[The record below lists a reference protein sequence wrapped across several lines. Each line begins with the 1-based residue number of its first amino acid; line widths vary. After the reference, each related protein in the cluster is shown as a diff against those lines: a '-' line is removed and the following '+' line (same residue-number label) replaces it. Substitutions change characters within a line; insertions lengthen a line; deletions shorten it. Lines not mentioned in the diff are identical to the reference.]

1 MALKDMKSDLSKF
14 RMPKSTPLESKER
27 VDVNKNLN
35 KTPLS
40 SMTESAPKIPRSQ
53 TTTNK
58 EGVNPQKVNQAEKF
72 KGETT
77 PKPMDNSEKFKG
89 ETTPKPM
96 SLEERYLGQTDP
108 KMVNQSEKFKG
119 ETTPKEVNQSEK
131 FKGETTPTEVNQ
143 SEKFK
148 GETTPTEMNNSEQFL
163 GETTPKPMSL
173 EERFLGQTS
182 PTEMNNSEQFLGET
196 TPNEMNNQSQ
206 FLGETTP
213 NESDRSSKFLGET
226 TPTEMN
232 NSEQFLGETTPNEMN
247 NSTQFLGETTP
258 VESDRS
264 SKFLGETTQKPM
276 NNSENFLGETTP
288 NEMNNSE
295 QFLGETT
302 PVESDR
308 SSKFLGE
315 TTPNPMNIPNGENP
329 LGETTPVSAEPST
342 QFLGETT
349 PAEFGFKKKLEN
361 EGKDF
366 KEVNNLLDIHSTGF
380 NSKFGGVEATKF
392 IGVNPNNTIF
402 DSANSLFSNIDDNK
416 FTLGKTYGGSY
427 NDAGGINSGEEG
439 FGIGMGHAKRQ
450 SPSFL
455 DEMYN
460 KFNLRD
466 DAFNLGTAA
475 FAHPL
480 ILRGIQRKG
489 LTKGEPQRWGFGL
502 PFDDGLMRGGIV
514 TATERSLIDGVRL
527 GKWMISVNGLLWG
540 IKNLGLQASNS
551 NVETVT
557 GKRLTKTWTP
567 VNTIASAVGGFLGL
581 HPRRHGILP
590 LPEAANPEK
599 YETVQKTKRVAQVDD
614 VSLGVV
620 GTGNRLVGLY
630 NESFITIGNTTSS
643 TTFKGSPFLRLQ
655 APGGP
660 NSVYGLIPGGK
671 IPTRN
676 EDTRF
681 DVFDGFTIQ
690 NQYNPQGSDPS
701 TGKTASVNF
710 GFPFDRDRTPLGEE
724 IKDSTDEYKP
734 IFSPEGP
741 NKGNDDTT
749 ANGKAGRIYNDE
761 ETYPTLETDREQIS
775 GIGLEDV
782 YTSIKD
788 GNELDETNE
797 IHKKYD
803 NPFEK
808 LKTTDGESHNIEK
821 LESSELIKGYETIA
835 YGNMPERV
843 AGDTQINDFRS
854 SLDGD
859 ESKRASKADYTG
871 NSIQSKFGFRDPGK
885 VGADRTD
892 YTTSHAAD
900 PIQSGAIN
908 AADHPD
914 LVKLIFDRHGGG
926 SKLQFRGTVGGLTE
940 TFSPSWEGMKYNGR
954 ADSAFKYST
963 FERSLSFNF
972 KVYPTSKAE
981 LKPLYSKLQRL
992 STMTM
997 PNYGDGT
1004 KGYEGI
1010 LLDFTLGNLWVKHL
1024 SFIDSLSYTFSD
1036 DVPWDIDEGASMGI
1050 DVSIGLKLLSNV
1062 IPEYNSKVYDLG
1074 GI

>member
-14 RMPKSTPLESKER
+14 RMPKNTPLESKER

-77 PKPMDNSEKFKG
+77 PQPMDNSEKFKG

-96 SLEERYLGQTDP
+96 SLVERYLGQTDP
-108 KMVNQSEKFKG
+108 QLVD
-119 ETTPKEVNQSEK
+119 QSEK

-148 GETTPTEMNNSEQFL
+148 GETTPKEMNNSENFLGETTPKEMNNSEQFL
-163 GETTPKPMSL
+163 GETTTKPMSL
-173 EERFLGQTS
+173 EERFLGQT
-182 PTEMNNSEQFLGET
+182 
-196 TPNEMNNQSQ
+196 
-206 FLGETTP
+206 
-213 NESDRSSKFLGET
+213 
-226 TPTEMN
+226 TPT
-232 NSEQFLGETTPNEMN
+232 
-247 NSTQFLGETTP
+247 
-258 VESDRS
+258 
-264 SKFLGETTQKPM
+264 
-276 NNSENFLGETTP
+276 
-288 NEMNNSE
+288 EMNNSE

-315 TTPNPMNIPNGENP
+315 TTPVESDRSSKFLGETTPTEMNNQSNFLGETTPNEMNIPNGEKFLGQTTPTEMNNQSNFLGETTPVESDRSSKFLGETTPTPMNIPNGERG
-329 LGETTPVSAEPST
+329 LGETTPVSAEPTT

-349 PAEFGFKKKLEN
+349 PTEFGFKKKLES

-366 KEVNNLLDIHSTGF
+366 QEVNYFTDIHATGF
-380 NSKFGGVEATKF
+380 NSKFSVGETTKF

-402 DSANSLFSNIDDNK
+402 DSTNSLYSNFGDSISGLSFRAGYGK
-416 FTLGKTYGGSY
+416 FKRGKETGNTQRY
-427 NDAGGINSGEEG
+427 NPDTKYYTDSQLANPSISKLQE
-439 FGIGMGHAKRQ
+439 MRS

-455 DEMYN
+455 DEMYS

-475 FAHPL
+475 FSHPL
-480 ILRGIQRKG
+480 ILRGIQRKPID
-489 LTKGEPQRWGFGL
+489 KGEPQKWGFGF
-502 PFDDGLMRGGIV
+502 PIDDGLVRGGIV
-514 TATERSLIDGVRL
+514 TAVDRSIVDAVRL

-540 IKNLGLQASNS
+540 IKNVGLQATNP

-567 VNTIASAVGGFLGL
+567 INTIASSIGGFIGL
-581 HPRRHGILP
+581 RPKRHGITP
-590 LPEAANPEK
+590 FDPPV
-599 YETVQKTKRVAQVDD
+599 ETYSATQSVKKVSHIDD
-614 VSLGVV
+614 ITLGVPIL
-620 GTGNRLVGLY
+620 GNRLVQLY
-630 NESFITIGNTTSS
+630 NETFTITPAGIGNSKFVGEQFNTLL
-643 TTFKGSPFLRLQ
+643 GN
-655 APGGP
+655 GGP
-660 NSVYGLIPGGK
+660 NSLYGLIPNGK
-671 IPTRN
+671 VPSRGVSTLSGLF
-676 EDTRF
+676 T
-681 DVFDGFTIQ
+681 GYTIQ
-690 NQYNPQGSDPS
+690 NQYNPIGTDPS
-701 TGKTASVNF
+701 TGPTAGAVSSL
-710 GFPFDRDRTPLGEE
+710 PFDRDETPLGKE

-734 IFSPEGP
+734 LFSAEGP

-761 ETYPTLETDREQIS
+761 ETYPTLDTDREEIS
-775 GIGLEDV
+775 GIGLDKV
-782 YTSIKD
+782 YTSVKD
-788 GNELDETNE
+788 GNELDDTNQ

-808 LKTTDGESHNIEK
+808 LKNTDGESHNIEK

-835 YGNMPERV
+835 YGKIPTRV
-843 AGDTQINDFRS
+843 AGDTEVNDFRS
-854 SLDGD
+854 LLDGD
-859 ESKRASKADYTG
+859 GKKRADKAGYTD
-871 NSIQSKFGFRDPGK
+871 NSLQSKFGFTNPGK

-892 YTTSHAAD
+892 YNTSHAVD

-908 AADHPD
+908 AAEQND
-914 LVKLIFDRHGGG
+914 LVKLIFDKHGGG
-926 SKLQFRGTVGGLTE
+926 SKLQFRGAVSGITE
-940 TFSPSWEGMKYNGR
+940 TFSPSWDGMKYNGR

-963 FERSLSFNF
+963 FERSISFNF

-1010 LLDFTLGNLWVKHL
+1010 LLDFTLGKLWVKHL

-1050 DVSIGLKLLSNV
+1050 DVAIGLKLLSNV

>member
-14 RMPKSTPLESKER
+14 RMPKNTPLESKER
-27 VDVNKNLN
+27 VEVNKNLN

-96 SLEERYLGQTDP
+96 SLVERYLGQTDP
-108 KMVNQSEKFKG
+108 QLVD
-119 ETTPKEVNQSEK
+119 QSEK

-148 GETTPTEMNNSEQFL
+148 GETTPKEMNNSENFLGETTPKEMNNSEQFL

-173 EERFLGQTS
+173 EERFLGQTT

-196 TPNEMNNQSQ
+196 TPVESDKSSK

-213 NESDRSSKFLGET
+213 VESDRSSKFLGET

-264 SKFLGETTQKPM
+264 SKFLGETTP
-276 NNSENFLGETTP
+276 T
-288 NEMNNSE
+288 
-295 QFLGETT
+295 
-302 PVESDR
+302 
-308 SSKFLGE
+308 
-315 TTPNPMNIPNGENP
+315 PMNIPNGEKA
-329 LGETTPVSAEPST
+329 LGETTPVSAEPTT

-349 PAEFGFKKKLEN
+349 PAEFGFKKKLES

-366 KEVNNLLDIHSTGF
+366 QEVNYFTDIHATGF
-380 NSKFGGVEATKF
+380 NSKFSIGETTKF

-402 DSANSLFSNIDDNK
+402 DSTNSLYSNFGDSISGLSFRAGYGK
-416 FTLGKTYGGSY
+416 FKRGKETGNTQRY
-427 NDAGGINSGEEG
+427 NPDTKYLANTELTNPSISKLQE
-439 FGIGMGHAKRQ
+439 MRS

-455 DEMYN
+455 DEMYS
-460 KFNLRD
+460 KFNLRE

-480 ILRGIQRKG
+480 IMRGIQRKPID
-489 LTKGEPQRWGFGL
+489 KGEPQKWGFGF
-502 PFDDGLMRGGIV
+502 PIDDGLVRGGIV
-514 TATERSLIDGVRL
+514 TALDRAVVDVVRL

-540 IKNLGLQASNS
+540 IKNVGLQATNP

-567 VNTIASAVGGFLGL
+567 INTIASTLGGFAGL
-581 HPRRHGILP
+581 HPKRHGITPFDLP
-590 LPEAANPEK
+590 V
-599 YETVQKTKRVAQVDD
+599 ETYSATQSAKKVSHIDD
-614 VSLGVV
+614 ITLGVPV
-620 GTGNRLVGLY
+620 TGNRLVQLY
-630 NESFITIGNTTSS
+630 NETFTITPAGIGNSKFVGEQFNTLL
-643 TTFKGSPFLRLQ
+643 GS
-655 APGGP
+655 GGP
-660 NSVYGLIPGGK
+660 NSLYGLIPNGK
-671 IPTRN
+671 VPSRGVSTLSGLF
-676 EDTRF
+676 T
-681 DVFDGFTIQ
+681 GYTIQ
-690 NQYNPQGSDPS
+690 NQYNPIGTDPS
-701 TGKTASVNF
+701 TGPTAGAVSSL
-710 GFPFDRDRTPLGEE
+710 PFDRDNSDIGKE
-724 IKDSTDEYKP
+724 IKPYTEFIPEKEPSSDPNDTANKKAGITHNDEFTYEENR
-734 IFSPEGP
+734 SSDLQGSDYE
-741 NKGNDDTT
+741 GNDLGLIWESYTEEGRASDGALNRAASHTSKDT
-749 ANGKAGRIYNDE
+749 
-761 ETYPTLETDREQIS
+761 
-775 GIGLEDV
+775 
-782 YTSIKD
+782 
-788 GNELDETNE
+788 
-797 IHKKYD
+797 
-803 NPFEK
+803 PFEK
-808 LKTTDGESHNIEK
+808 LKNTDGESHNIEK
-821 LESSELIKGYETIA
+821 LTSSELIKGYETVA
-835 YGNMPERV
+835 YGKIPTRV
-843 AGDTQINDFRS
+843 AGDTEVNDFRS
-854 SLDGD
+854 LLDGD
-859 ESKRASKADYTG
+859 GKKRADKAAYAD
-871 NSIQSKFGFRDPGK
+871 NSLQSKFGFTNPGK

-892 YTTSHAAD
+892 YNTSHAVD
-900 PIQSGAIN
+900 PIQAGAIGDESN
-908 AADHPD
+908 D

-926 SKLQFRGTVGGLTE
+926 SKLQFRGTVNGLTE

-1004 KGYEGI
+1004 QGYEGI
-1010 LLDFTLGNLWVKHL
+1010 LLDFTLGKLWVKHL